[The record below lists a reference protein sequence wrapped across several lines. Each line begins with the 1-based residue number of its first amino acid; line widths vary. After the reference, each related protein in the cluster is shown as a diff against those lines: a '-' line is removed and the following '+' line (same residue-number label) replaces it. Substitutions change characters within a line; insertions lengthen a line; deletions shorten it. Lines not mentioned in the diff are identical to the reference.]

1 MRLAAITLALLI
13 AATPASAQIVIN
25 GSRQAAGSQRER
37 GAPSMQRDWVG
48 ELDRVEDRAER
59 ARERGEISRREER
72 SIRRDAQRIYA
83 LGATFAASGLSEAE
97 LAVLESQTF
106 ALRDLAQ
113 APARRAP
120 PRRRGR

>member
-1 MRLAAITLALLI
+1 MRLALLPLALLV
-13 AATPASAQIVIN
+13 ATPAAAQIVIN

-37 GAPSMQRDWVG
+37 PAPSMRRDWVG
-48 ELDRVEDRAER
+48 ELDRVQDRAER

-72 SIRRDAQRIYA
+72 AIRRDAQRIHA
-83 LGATFAASGLSEAE
+83 LGATFAASGLSDAE
-97 LAVLESQTF
+97 LAVLDSQAF

-113 APARRAP
+113 APSRPAP